1 MSLPHAPACDRNSA
15 PILAELRELLVD
27 SQNVLEIGSGTGQHA
42 IYFARALSHLT
53 WHTSDLPNSHAGIK
67 AWLQQACL
75 RNVSPPLHLDV
86 STDEW
91 PEVQADAVFT
101 ANSLH
106 IMSWSAVQQ
115 LIRLCGENL
124 PTRGRLIVYGPFNYQ
139 GSYSSDSNAQFD
151 LWLKERNPVSAIRH
165 FEEVNSLAE
174 EVGLQLHADTA
185 MPANNRLICWQK
197 V

>member
-1 MSLPHAPACDRNSA
+1 MSLPNAPACERNSA
-15 PILAELRELLVD
+15 PILTELRELLIE
-27 SQNVLEIGSGTGQHA
+27 SRNVLEIGSGTGQHA

-53 WHTSDLPNSHAGIK
+53 WHTSDLLNSHAGIK

-75 RNVSPPLHLDV
+75 RNIREPLHFDV
-86 STDEW
+86 STDDW
-91 PEVQADAVFT
+91 PALQADTVFT

-124 PTRGRLIVYGPFNYQ
+124 PAQGRLIVYGPFNYQ

-151 LWLKERNPVSAIRH
+151 QWLKERNPVSAIRH
-165 FEEVNSLAE
+165 FEQVNSLAE
-174 EVGLQLHADTA
+174 EVGLQLHSDTA